1 MQKASLAKR
10 GTAQLYGKRCA
21 GAGYSIL
28 VGVCK
33 SCLGNVCFLEQW
45 FLIGSKMGRIGFGS
59 SQLRMTKYVLKNRQ
73 CLFSNEADGLLR
85 ELQTQRLFSD
95 VLLLK
100 LFCGD
105 FHWGVV
111 ALSPVEGGVEE
122 ECLAVSEKLTMLLAQ
137 QLLPMLEKLSPR
149 DTALNL
155 LRKDALILLAEEIK
169 TPLTVARRSAQNC

>member
-1 MQKASLAKR
+1 M
-10 GTAQLYGKRCA
+10 
-21 GAGYSIL
+21 
-28 VGVCK
+28 
-33 SCLGNVCFLEQW
+33 
-45 FLIGSKMGRIGFGS
+45 
-59 SQLRMTKYVLKNRQ
+59 
-73 CLFSNEADGLLR
+73 
-85 ELQTQRLFSD
+85 
-95 VLLLK
+95 LK

-169 TPLTVARRSAQNC
+169 TPLTVASAAAQTVEAKLHYAQQTELEERCRRLLQVLDQNLRKAIRVSDNVDVYKRQALYMVQKCGQRKMRSPQNLSFAGFLWWR